1 MHFEPILF
9 NINHSL
15 KNLIDRK
22 LIDFK
27 YKDITDFDELSTN
40 QKIDIIPLEVQL
52 IFENNNYIFFSWD
65 YPENQRQYVINIFK
79 ETSFDNS
86 NFTFNYQ
93 SKFWNDLFNRKLFS
107 FEIYGL
113 IFESKKEPH
122 LIKLNFDNG
131 KSLSIGNFHDEN
143 DFIPKFELGDDIWIF
158 FDEKE
163 IQKIINKFEFIKL

>member
-93 SKFWNDLFNRKLFS
+93 SKF
-107 FEIYGL
+107 
-113 IFESKKEPH
+113 
-122 LIKLNFDNG
+122 
-131 KSLSIGNFHDEN
+131 
-143 DFIPKFELGDDIWIF
+143 
-158 FDEKE
+158 
-163 IQKIINKFEFIKL
+163 